1 MQWNSL
7 MNVLLMHP
15 SDKKKI
21 SVVKVY
27 GLILYFFPSDSAYS
41 HMFSTSLFQITST
54 VKSLEFAVAQFS
66 WYSWVALPN
75 EFTFS
80 TKTNLEELSFLL
92 KLKTGASTKQHPQE

>member
-41 HMFSTSLFQITST
+41 RMFRNSLFSNNKYCEIIRTCG
-54 VKSLEFAVAQFS
+54 
-66 WYSWVALPN
+66 ALPN

-80 TKTNLEELSFLL
+80 TKTNLEKLPFLL
-92 KLKTGASTKQHPQE
+92 KQLSY